1 LIIRVAV
8 TYNYREKLDIEKQ
21 RASTMS
27 IVDKNANASHEIHS
41 RIEDLK
47 RGHEEEM
54 QLMKHQYIQLEEQ
67 VKDYHH
73 NLFLAM
79 KAL

>member
-1 LIIRVAV
+1 MAFEESR
-8 TYNYREKLDIEKQ
+8 REKLDIEKQ
-21 RASTMS
+21 RASTLS
-27 IVDKNANASHEIHS
+27 IVDKNALAAQDIHN
-41 RIEDLK
+41 RMEDLK
-47 RGHEEEM
+47 RAHEEEM